1 MFFLNSYYKS
11 CDTLLV
17 SEMAKEGC
25 VIRAFDP
32 NVEMPKKY
40 KDVKNLHF
48 EKIGLSDT
56 VGKLKNGAPDGTV
69 RHMPVV
75 TLTEAMKMFGDQDK
89 EITYL
94 KLDIEGAGI

>member
-1 MFFLNSYYKS
+1 
-11 CDTLLV
+11 
-17 SEMAKEGC
+17 MAKAGC

-56 VGKLKNGAPDGTV
+56 NGKLKNGAPDGTV

-94 KLDIEGAGI
+94 KLDIEGAGIISKNDL

>member
-1 MFFLNSYYKS
+1 MFFFNSYYKT

-48 EKIGLSDT
+48 KKIGLSDT
-56 VGKLKNGAPDGTV
+56 IGKLKNGPLDGTV
-69 RHMPVV
+69 RNMPVV